1 MLTAPRVASEPS
13 SPPAAAS
20 SNLYDVVYI
29 GKVVVATKK
38 APPTF
43 VDDAVKKFDELAR
56 RDNENETKV
65 NDLETI
71 HESQVFEII
80 RNQFN

>member
-13 SPPAAAS
+13 SPPPAVS
-20 SNLYDVVYI
+20 SNLYEVVYI

-43 VDDAVKKFDELAR
+43 VDEAVKKFDELAR
-56 RDNENETKV
+56 RDHENETK
-65 NDLETI
+65 DLETI
-71 HESQVFEII
+71 HESQVFKMI
-80 RNQFN
+80 NN